1 MIENISTIFVL
12 ICYAIFF
19 GVTMKV
25 ADLLDEHGLKW
36 FKGSTIFF
44 GFLWGV
50 FGALIILSNNT
61 IANIYLALILAFV
74 LRYRIDY
81 LNHGIAATIMFL
93 TFFAKQTINWD
104 TFLLFFMIFAFFGL
118 FTDFFENKKQPKDIL
133 FKFFRKFVD
142 LRAQYYLFPFL
153 YSLFTGIWLVFFM
166 VGVNML
172 FYELTIR
179 YGEHII
185 KRLGGIITPKIS

>member
-133 FKFFRKFVD
+133 FKF
-142 LRAQYYLFPFL
+142 L